1 MKCNILKQRQK
12 SHNAKQNIY
21 FGHDMTSAAPRGEQE
36 IPIKIKSMKKVTRVG
51 SPSPM
56 LNLKSPQHR
65 HTHGGGA
72 GM

>member
-1 MKCNILKQRQK
+1 
-12 SHNAKQNIY
+12 
-21 FGHDMTSAAPRGEQE
+21 MTSAAPRGEQDGTKDSN
-36 IPIKIKSMKKVTRVG
+36 KIKSMKKVTQVG